1 MLRPLQESDIE
12 RLTQLWLHLACSSH
26 PSLPVKFWMQEA
38 RALRGRLAAQ
48 QRAAHAQAPGVEA
61 GTQGESGVANHWVY
75 IRPGSGTAEG
85 LVTISD
91 NRRVETIFVS
101 PGEQGHGA
109 GSELMEQAKFGRL
122 QLEAQV
128 LEENLHGRYFLQQHG
143 FAESSRI
150 FNSALN
156 QDEILM
162 HCRVA

>member
-26 PSLPVKFWMQEA
+26 PSLPVKFWMQQA
-38 RALRGRLAAQ
+38 KALRGRLGAQ
-48 QRAAHAQAPGVEA
+48 RRAACVNPPDALGELQGAS
-61 GTQGESGVANHWVY
+61 GTPSHWVY
-75 IRPGSGTAEG
+75 TRPGSSIAEG
-85 LVTISD
+85 LVTICE

-122 QLEAQV
+122 QLETRV
-128 LEENLHGRYFLQQHG
+128 LEENLRGRYFLQQHG
-143 FAESSRI
+143 FLEADRT
-150 FNSALN
+150 FNQAAN

-162 HCRVA
+162 SCRVA

>member
-26 PSLPVKFWMQEA
+26 PSLPVKFWMHQA
-38 RALRGRLAAQ
+38 RALRGRLSAQ
-48 QRAAHAQAPGVEA
+48 QRAAKVPGP
-61 GTQGESGVANHWVY
+61 QGEEPVVPNHWVY
-75 IRPGSGTAEG
+75 TRPGSSTAEG

-101 PGEQGHGA
+101 PGEQGHGV

-128 LEENLHGRYFLQQHG
+128 LEENLRGRYFLQQHG
-143 FAESSRI
+143 FAESGRT
-150 FNSALN
+150 FNAAAN